1 MKRLMITILTVL
13 VCMTGFAQNNK
24 NQAELN
30 LPEVYRD
37 ANIVFWQLDDHTWI
51 GSGNKVSSETVYI
64 IEGTERAIL
73 IDAGTSIPDLDKIV
87 KGITDKP
94 VSLFLTHMHGDHV
107 GAAHLFDE
115 IWVNITDQSAVDNF
129 RKQKNYSGKVS
140 HINNGQRFDLGG
152 RTIEAFYTPGHTA
165 GCTTFLEVG
174 TERGFS
180 GDAFGNT
187 NLLVGTDFATLLNT
201 CNESLKYFRENGYT
215 HFYNGH
221 FWGDN
226 LETLERIEEI
236 RDISLA
242 VLKGELDGEES
253 GNGMMGLNRIIRK
266 GELRV
271 NYSDKNIEQERF
283 DYISKFI
290 VEMGATDN
298 QTMTY
303 VDILSNRFGG
313 RLIGSDA
320 YDNAAEWC
328 AHMFEKWGLEVWMQE
343 VGELPVGFNRGPWFG
358 RMLGGDGK
366 TLHFAT
372 PSYTVGTKGVQR
384 GHVLKEPKTQAEF
397 NRMKEEL
404 NGAWVLITGKSDGFA
419 IDWSEKGDSVRN
431 AIIAENAEIDR
442 QNREINAYNRNLKK
456 GQQPKELLKRK
467 DAPALFYDQMVEA
480 GILGIIQSSTIPIR
494 ALYDRKN
501 INTMSFD
508 NLAPVPDIKLNEDQY
523 AEIEKMVERR
533 EYFQLEFDIRNHF
546 KMGPVK
552 YHNVIGVIRGT
563 EYPDEYVL
571 AGGHLDAYDVA
582 TGGVDCSSGIA
593 PVMEAARMIAESGGK
608 PKRSILFCLWAG
620 EEFGLLG
627 SKFFV
632 ENNTVDLEKISNY
645 FNRDSTPF
653 VPTGINVNEAMYED
667 FVKVCAPL
675 ADAHPEF
682 TFTVG
687 KNQGPARPRPTSAG
701 GSDHAYFAMNGVPTV
716 SFNITDPKGYNF
728 DYNEIWHT
736 ERDTYNKS
744 IPEYQDHAATCT
756 AVVLFGLANLDHVL
770 DRTGLYA
777 D

>member
-1 MKRLMITILTVL
+1 MIALTML
-13 VCMTGFAQNNK
+13 ICMAGYAQAEK
-24 NQAELN
+24 NQAELD

-37 ANIVFWQLDDHTWI
+37 KNIVFWKLDDNTWI

-64 IEGTERAIL
+64 IEGSQKAIL
-73 IDAGTSIPDLDKIV
+73 IDAGTNLPDLDKIV
-87 KGITDKP
+87 SGITDKP
-94 VSLFLTHMHGDHV
+94 VSLFLTHLHGDHI
-107 GAAHLFDE
+107 GAVNCFDE
-115 IWVNITDQSAVDNF
+115 VWVNASDTKAVESF
-129 RKQKNYSGKVS
+129 RKSKNYKGIIH
-140 HINNGQRFDLGG
+140 HIGNGQRFDLGG
-152 RTIEAFYTPGHTA
+152 RIIEAFYTPGHTT

-236 RDISLA
+236 RDISVA
-242 VLKGELDGEES
+242 VLKGELDGEKS
-253 GNGMMGLNRIIRK
+253 GNGMMGLNRVIRK

-271 NYSDKNIEQERF
+271 NYNDKNIEKERL

-290 VEMGATDN
+290 IEMGLSDN

-303 VDILSNRFGG
+303 VDVLSNRFGG

-320 YDNAAEWC
+320 YENAADWC
-328 AHMFEKWGLEVWMQE
+328 RYMFEKWGLEVWMQE
-343 VGELPVGFNRGPWFG
+343 AGEVPVGFNRGPWFG

-366 TLHFAT
+366 SLHFAT

-397 NRMKEEL
+397 NRIKEQL
-404 NGAWVLITGKSDGFA
+404 KGSWVLITGKNDGYP
-419 IDWSEKGDSVRN
+419 IDWTEKGDSIRN

-442 QNREINAYNRNLKK
+442 QNREIAAYNRNLKK
-456 GQQPKELLKRK
+456 GEQPKEMLEHK
-467 DAPALFYDQMVEA
+467 DAPALFYSQMVDA
-480 GILGIIQSSTIPIR
+480 GILGIIQSSAIPVR

-501 INTMSFD
+501 LDKMTFEH
-508 NLAPVPDIKLNEDQY
+508 LPAVPDIKLHEDQY

-563 EYPDEYVL
+563 EFPDEYVL

-582 TGGVDCSSGIA
+582 TGGVDCASGIA

-620 EEFGLLG
+620 EECGLLG

-632 ENNTVDLEKISNY
+632 ENNTVDMKKISNY
-645 FNRDSTPF
+645 FNRDYTPF
-653 VPTGINVNEAMYED
+653 VPTGINVPEAMYED

-675 ADAHPEF
+675 ENAHPEF
-682 TFTVG
+682 PFTVS
-687 KNQGPARPRPTSAG
+687 KNQGPARPRPTKAS
-701 GSDHAYFAMNGVPTV
+701 GSDHAYFAMNGVPTI
-716 SFNITDPKGYNF
+716 SFNITDPKGYDF
-728 DYNEIWHT
+728 SYDEIWHT

-756 AVVLFGLANLDHVL
+756 AVVLYGLANLDHLL
-770 DRTGLYA
+770 DRKGLYA